1 MFYDFLLHWE
11 KYALQPSFLLGFM
24 PPFLSEQTRE
34 IALSMLTAR
43 LPASARS
50 DHEQTRKIWQTLKR
64 TADYDEA
71 STEAKHK
78 TRRIGNMNRFCFT
91 SFRNA
96 NK

>member
-1 MFYDFLLHWE
+1 MFYNFLLQWE
-11 KYALQPSFLLGFM
+11 KYALQPSSLLGFM
-24 PPFLSEQTRE
+24 PPFLSEETGE
-34 IALSMLTAR
+34 IALR

-78 TRRIGNMNRFCFT
+78 TRRVGSINIFCFT
-91 SFRNA
+91 SFR
-96 NK
+96 KCK